1 MEWLVF
7 SSAYIPLFGLTGI
20 FYFSA
25 PIQELIRANP
35 RSILVK
41 YAMLFTNAEHILQQR
56 DTV

>member
-41 YAMLFTNAEHILQQR
+41 YAMLVTNAEHIL
-56 DTV
+56 